1 MVVYPCDNLLFTY
14 TFKSLMRMVLVY
26 DKFYDNFSVMEQIV
40 QNMICGNSIVEL
52 GQFQKSCVD
61 VWGTLTHAG
70 KKFLPDLV

>member
-1 MVVYPCDNLLFTY
+1 
-14 TFKSLMRMVLVY
+14 MVLVY